1 MRQWQALATRFGQ
14 RGQREH
20 APERSVSLIHLQR
33 SATEAHRIECSQSE
47 IVADESRKLIE
58 RVPVHRGGPTP
69 RHTPPVAASEIIEPG
84 AEIGRTEGTIV
95 MRSCL
100 AGRLVDWERR
110 SA

>member
-1 MRQWQALATRFGQ
+1 MSSRVVL
-14 RGQREH
+14 
-20 APERSVSLIHLQR
+20 
-33 SATEAHRIECSQSE
+33 RIECSQSE
-47 IVADESRKLIE
+47 IVADESRKPIE
-58 RVPVHRGGPTP
+58 RVPVHRRGAAPP